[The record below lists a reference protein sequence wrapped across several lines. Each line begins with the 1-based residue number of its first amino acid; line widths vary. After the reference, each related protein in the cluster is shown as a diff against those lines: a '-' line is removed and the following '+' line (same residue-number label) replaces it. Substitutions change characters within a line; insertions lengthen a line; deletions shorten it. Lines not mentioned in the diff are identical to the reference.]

1 MLSNIKTEY
10 KIIEKYDPFF
20 QMKYFEVEKKSWLY
34 FQYEA
39 RFINKQDAEQYI
51 VENET
56 LQMWGVYKIFKT
68 NKTYLRKTI

>member
-1 MLSNIKTEY
+1 MNAITIETINFDKVTGFYVTLDNLPKTA
-10 KIIEKYDPFF
+10 
-20 QMKYFEVEKKSWLY
+20 VNVS
-34 FQYEA
+34 
-39 RFINKQDAEQYI
+39 YI